1 MARQSK
7 TPLERLQAEID
18 RCNNR
23 NGCDCYCSEQR
34 QKECSKLRKHDERV
48 DYCMRHDLPIEYW

>member
-7 TPLERLQAEID
+7 TPLEKLQTAIE

-23 NGCDCYCSEQR
+23 NGCDYYCSASR
-34 QKECSKLRKHDERV
+34 QQECEKLRKHDARI
-48 DYCMRHDLPIEYW
+48 DYCMTHNIPIEMW

>member
-1 MARQSK
+1 MARRAK

-23 NGCDCYCSEQR
+23 NGCDYYCSASR
-34 QKECSKLRKHDERV
+34 QQECSKLRKHDARI
-48 DYCMRHDLPIEYW
+48 DYCMTHDIPIHMW

>member
-7 TPLERLQAEID
+7 TPLQKLQAEID

-23 NGCDCYCSEQR
+23 NGCDCYCSASR
-34 QKECSKLRKHDERV
+34 QQECSKLRKHDERV
-48 DYCMRHDLPIEYW
+48 DYCMKHELPIEYW